1 MNKLQNLILTLLM
14 ATLWASCQKE
24 RFKPD
29 YHVNIFR
36 CKVNGEE
43 WVATCPGSA
52 LWGCEAIDCQYFWK
66 DTKSISISATRR
78 LNNDAVYQ
86 SMRLYKFKSKNGL
99 NLLDYTAREYTNWN
113 KPTGCRL
120 HNLDTNDI
128 RNITILEVDTINYRI
143 KGTFEFTAINE
154 CQDTIRITD
163 GYFHV
168 NYRF

>member
-1 MNKLQNLILTLLM
+1 MKKLSLLIASILLI
-14 ATLWASCQKE
+14 TLWISCQKE
-24 RFKPD
+24 RYNPD
-29 YHVNIFR
+29 YHVDVFR

-43 WVATCPGSA
+43 WVATCTGSA
-52 LWGCEAIDCQYFWK
+52 LWGCDAIDCQYFWK
-66 DTKSISISATRR
+66 DTKSISISAVRR
-78 LNNDAVYQ
+78 LNNDSTYQ
-86 SMRLYKFKSKNGL
+86 SMRLYKYNSDIGL
-99 NLLDYTAREYTNWN
+99 NQLDFTTREYTDWN
-113 KPTGCRL
+113 KISGCRL